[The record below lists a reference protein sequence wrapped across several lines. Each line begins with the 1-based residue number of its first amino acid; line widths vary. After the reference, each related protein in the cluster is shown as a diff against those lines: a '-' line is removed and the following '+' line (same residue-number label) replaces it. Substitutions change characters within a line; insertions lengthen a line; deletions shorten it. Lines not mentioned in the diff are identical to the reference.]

1 MLQFT
6 RRARVWPGAAHPL
19 GAAFDGRGVNFALF
33 SANWLNPEGREQRDE
48 DWHFPEA
55 RCLGFHL
62 GGDAGE
68 LFYSTGGRQELDD
81 GFVVLMSAFHESLG
95 FSLPPD
101 EMGRRWE
108 VVFDTA
114 RDGTAGEIYAAA
126 SEYSLEPRSVVV
138 LVRRGAL
145 PVAARPAAE
154 RTAEAGEA
162 AAATPPE
169 PAT

>member
-1 MLQFT
+1 M
-6 RRARVWPGAAHPL
+6 
-19 GAAFDGRGVNFALF
+19 N
-33 SANWLNPEGREQRDE
+33 
-48 DWHFPEA
+48 
-55 RCLGFHL
+55 
-62 GGDAGE
+62 
-68 LFYSTGGRQELDD
+68 
-81 GFVVLMSAFHESLG
+81 AFHEGLG

-145 PVAARPAAE
+145 PMAARPAVE
-154 RTAEAGEA
+154 RTADAGESA
-162 AAATPPE
+162 AAMPPE
-169 PAT
+169 PTT